1 MSEEVQIDQEVYDR
15 LIAEGKSERI
25 ARAKA
30 KAAGVRK
37 AKEAAGETL
46 GPRSADQL
54 AAAAAGTG
62 AAATAAGDA
71 PTGGGVATLAP
82 PATGNGTGNGNGN
95 GATARLTPEQRAARV
110 AASLGKGGESASMG
124 VPAASTHTHRML
136 ALVPPSGI
144 QQVKT
149 EQDDKVYTW
158 PHLLL
163 LEFVALLAVGAVV
176 LVASFFLDAPLGS
189 LANANEVPAINK
201 APWYFMGLQELLRY
215 FHPMIAGVT
224 MPGVV
229 IVVLM
234 AAPYVDKN
242 PSAQPE
248 NRKTA
253 NMAFTFFTVFWGIL
267 VIIGSFIRGA
277 GYECEP
283 ELALVGLL
291 GLVSDPLGRASRLAR
306 TTSGHVEPDAPVRG
320 VRRTLL
326 WARPRGPVP
335 DESLHVEIGEQRCS
349 FLLGEESD
357 LLHQALAQD
366 LPHPLR
372 CRLRWTP

>member
-37 AKEAAGETL
+37 AKEAAGQQL
-46 GPRSADQL
+46 GPRSAEEL
-54 AAAAAGTG
+54 AARAGAGAAAAAGG
-62 AAATAAGDA
+62 DVPTA
-71 PTGGGVATLAP
+71 GGGVATLAP
-82 PATGNGTGNGNGN
+82 PAAGGNGN
-95 GATARLTPEQRAARV
+95 GAAARLTPEERAARV
-110 AASLGKGGESASMG
+110 AASLGKGGVSASVG

-149 EQDDKVYTW
+149 EQEDKVYTW

-163 LEFVALLAVGAVV
+163 VEFVALLAVGSIV

-215 FHPMIAGVT
+215 FHPMVAGVT
-224 MPGVV
+224 MPGVA
-229 IVVLM
+229 IVLLM

-248 NRKTA
+248 NRKVA
-253 NMAFTFFTVFWGIL
+253 NMAFTFFVVMWGVL

-277 GYECEP
+277 GYEWVWP
-283 ELALVGLL
+283 WVSGLGFVL
-291 GLVSDPLGRASRLAR
+291 
-306 TTSGHVEPDAPVRG
+306 
-320 VRRTLL
+320 
-326 WARPRGPVP
+326 
-335 DESLHVEIGEQRCS
+335 
-349 FLLGEESD
+349 
-357 LLHQALAQD
+357 
-366 LPHPLR
+366 
-372 CRLRWTP
+372 

>member
-37 AKEAAGETL
+37 AKEAAGEQL
-46 GPRSADQL
+46 GPRSAEEL
-54 AAAAAGTG
+54 AARAAPAAAAAG
-62 AAATAAGDA
+62 GDA
-71 PTGGGVATLAP
+71 GEAGAVATMAP
-82 PATGNGTGNGNGN
+82 PGAKSGNGNGN
-95 GATARLTPEQRAARV
+95 GGGARLSPEERAARV
-110 AASLGKGGESASMG
+110 AASLGKGGDAASMG
-124 VPAASTHTHRML
+124 VPAASAHTHRML

-163 LEFVALLAVGAVV
+163 VEFVALLAMGSFV
-176 LVASFFLDAPLGS
+176 LLVSFFLDAPLGS

-215 FHPMIAGVT
+215 FHPMVAGVT
-224 MPGVV
+224 LPGVA
-229 IVVLM
+229 IVLLM

-253 NMAFTFFTVFWGIL
+253 NLAFTFFMVFWGVL

-277 GYECEP
+277 GYEWVWP
-283 ELALVGLL
+283 WVNGLGFVL
-291 GLVSDPLGRASRLAR
+291 
-306 TTSGHVEPDAPVRG
+306 
-320 VRRTLL
+320 
-326 WARPRGPVP
+326 
-335 DESLHVEIGEQRCS
+335 
-349 FLLGEESD
+349 
-357 LLHQALAQD
+357 
-366 LPHPLR
+366 
-372 CRLRWTP
+372 

>member
-37 AKEAAGETL
+37 AKEAAGEKL
-46 GPRSADQL
+46 GPRSADEL
-54 AAAAAGTG
+54 AAAVAPAAGVAAAAGS
-62 AAATAAGDA
+62 DA
-71 PTGGGVATLAP
+71 PAAGGGVATLAP
-82 PATGNGTGNGNGN
+82 PAAGGNGN
-95 GATARLTPEQRAARV
+95 GASARLTPEQRAARV
-110 AASLGKGGESASMG
+110 AASLGKGGEQASMG
-124 VPAASTHTHRML
+124 VPAASAHTHRML

-163 LEFVALLAVGAVV
+163 VEFVALLAAGAVV

-215 FHPMIAGVT
+215 FHPMVAGVT

-229 IVVLM
+229 IVILM

-253 NMAFTFFTVFWGIL
+253 ILAFTFFNVFWGIL

-277 GYECEP
+277 GYEWVWP
-283 ELALVGLL
+283 WVSGLGFVL
-291 GLVSDPLGRASRLAR
+291 
-306 TTSGHVEPDAPVRG
+306 
-320 VRRTLL
+320 
-326 WARPRGPVP
+326 
-335 DESLHVEIGEQRCS
+335 
-349 FLLGEESD
+349 
-357 LLHQALAQD
+357 
-366 LPHPLR
+366 
-372 CRLRWTP
+372 

>member
-37 AKEAAGETL
+37 AKEASGEKL
-46 GPRSADQL
+46 GPRSAEEL
-54 AAAAAGTG
+54 AAVAAGAGAG
-62 AAATAAGDA
+62 AAAVAGGDA
-71 PTGGGVATLAP
+71 PSGGGVATLAP
-82 PATGNGTGNGNGN
+82 PAAGNGNGN
-95 GATARLTPEQRAARV
+95 GVSGRLTPEERAARV
-110 AASLGKGGESASMG
+110 AASLGKGGGEAASMG

-136 ALVPPSGI
+136 ALVPPGGI

-149 EQDDKVYTW
+149 DQDDKVYTW

-163 LEFVALLAVGAVV
+163 VEFVALLAAGAVV
-176 LVASFFLDAPLGS
+176 LLASFFLDAPLGS

-224 MPGVV
+224 LPGVV

-253 NMAFTFFTVFWGIL
+253 NLAFTFFGVFWGVL

-277 GYECEP
+277 GYEWVWP
-283 ELALVGLL
+283 WVSGLGFVL
-291 GLVSDPLGRASRLAR
+291 
-306 TTSGHVEPDAPVRG
+306 
-320 VRRTLL
+320 
-326 WARPRGPVP
+326 
-335 DESLHVEIGEQRCS
+335 
-349 FLLGEESD
+349 
-357 LLHQALAQD
+357 
-366 LPHPLR
+366 
-372 CRLRWTP
+372 

>member
-37 AKEAAGETL
+37 AKEAAGEKL
-46 GPRSADQL
+46 GPKSADEL
-54 AAAAAGTG
+54 AAAAAAPAAG
-62 AAATAAGDA
+62 AAAEAGGDA
-71 PTGGGVATLAP
+71 PAAAVGVATLAP
-82 PATGNGTGNGNGN
+82 PAAKTNGNGN
-95 GATARLTPEQRAARV
+95 GAAARLTPEERAARV
-110 AASLGKGGESASMG
+110 AASLGKGGEQASIG
-124 VPAASTHTHRML
+124 VPAASSHTHRML

-149 EQDDKVYTW
+149 EQEDKVYTW

-163 LEFVALLAVGAVV
+163 LEFVALLAVGSVV

-215 FHPMIAGVT
+215 FHPMVAGVT
-224 MPGVV
+224 LPGVV
-229 IVVLM
+229 IVILM

-253 NMAFTFFTVFWGIL
+253 NLAFTFFTVFWGIL

-277 GYECEP
+277 GYEWVWP
-283 ELALVGLL
+283 W
-291 GLVSDPLGRASRLAR
+291 VSGRGFVL
-306 TTSGHVEPDAPVRG
+306 
-320 VRRTLL
+320 
-326 WARPRGPVP
+326 
-335 DESLHVEIGEQRCS
+335 
-349 FLLGEESD
+349 
-357 LLHQALAQD
+357 
-366 LPHPLR
+366 
-372 CRLRWTP
+372 